1 MDEYNFDNGQYPKEE
16 KKKSKLPIVLFAIVF
31 SLIGALVGGFA
42 GGQMAVKMLA
52 EEQAVENGNEI
63 IEANSDGKK
72 VVNLVENE
80 NIVTEVAENTLDSVV
95 GITTKTIA
103 QDFLL
108 RPVEVNGTGSGIIVD
123 NRGYILT
130 NNHVVEGL
138 ATNNGQVADL
148 AGEITVVLNDKT
160 TLPAEV
166 LWRDKGLDLAILK
179 VEPESELKAV
189 KLGDSDGVKIGEKA
203 IAIGNPISL
212 NYGGTV
218 TVGYIS
224 GLNRSVNTTD
234 SGLME
239 NLIQTD
245 ASINSGNSGGPL
257 LNIQGEVIGIN
268 TLKLVKGE
276 NMSFSIPINTA
287 KPILEEVIE
296 TGTFKGVKLGVSI
309 IDAVTYQSVLG
320 VDLGVEE
327 GVIVQEVIPNF
338 PAEKAGLE
346 VMDIIVGLNDKEIDS
361 RNTLNKELY
370 KYKDGDEVTIKVI
383 RNREELELKLTLTSN
398 DFEEDN

>member
-63 IEANSDGKK
+63 IEANADGKK

-95 GITTKTIA
+95 GITTKTMA

-108 RPVEVNGTGSGIIVD
+108 RPVELNGTGSGIIVD
-123 NRGYILT
+123 SRGYILT

-148 AGEITVVLNDKT
+148 AGEITVVLNDKS

-179 VEPESELKAV
+179 IEPESELKAI

-320 VDLGVEE
+320 VDLGVDN

-338 PAEKAGLE
+338 PAEKAGVE
-346 VMDIIVGLNDKEIDS
+346 IMDIIVGLNDKEIDS

-370 KYKDGDEVTIKVI
+370 KYKDGDEVTLKVI
-383 RNREELELKLTLTSN
+383 RNREELEFKLTLTSN

>member
-16 KKKSKLPIVLFAIVF
+16 KKKSKLPMVIVAIVF

-52 EEQAVENGNEI
+52 EEQAVENGNAI
-63 IEANSDGKK
+63 IEANADGKK

-95 GITTKTIA
+95 GITTKTMA

-108 RPVEVNGTGSGIIVD
+108 RPVELNGTGSGIIVD
-123 NRGYILT
+123 SRGYILT

-148 AGEITVVLNDKT
+148 AGEITVVLNDKS

-179 VEPESELKAV
+179 IEPESELKAI

-239 NLIQTD
+239 NLIHHQ
-245 ASINSGNSGGPL
+245 
-257 LNIQGEVIGIN
+257 
-268 TLKLVKGE
+268 K
-276 NMSFSIPINTA
+276 
-287 KPILEEVIE
+287 
-296 TGTFKGVKLGVSI
+296 
-309 IDAVTYQSVLG
+309 
-320 VDLGVEE
+320 
-327 GVIVQEVIPNF
+327 
-338 PAEKAGLE
+338 
-346 VMDIIVGLNDKEIDS
+346 
-361 RNTLNKELY
+361 
-370 KYKDGDEVTIKVI
+370 IKCY
-383 RNREELELKLTLTSN
+383 
-398 DFEEDN
+398 